1 MNVYKDDYIYY
12 RISKSKEALADAL
25 LLIEEKRW
33 NASINR
39 LYYTCFYIVS
49 ALLLKYN
56 IDAKT
61 HTGIKNQFNL
71 QFIKQGIVS
80 THHGRLY
87 SDLFDSRQKGD
98 YGDLYD
104 FEEDAV
110 KSLIDPVKEFIT
122 EIEKIILL

>member
-1 MNVYKDDYIYY
+1 MKGGTHQLIDYI
-12 RISKSKEALADAL
+12 IPAFILFQL
-25 LLIEEKRW
+25 
-33 NASINR
+33 
-39 LYYTCFYIVS
+39 F
-49 ALLLKYN
+49 LLKNN

-71 QFIKQGIVS
+71 QFIKQGIIS
-80 THHGRLY
+80 TIHGRLY

-110 KSLIDPVKEFIT
+110 KSLMDPVKEFVS
-122 EIEKIILL
+122 EIEKIILE